1 MRGRQGRECGLNGQ
15 RPQMQWERGVL
26 RVETSGAVCAGDSQE
41 HGEDARDGAIGGGE
55 GGKREREEI
64 GTHGSGVWEGRGVDP
79 GEE

>member
-1 MRGRQGRECGLNGQ
+1 
-15 RPQMQWERGVL
+15 MQWERGVL

-64 GTHGSGVWEGRGVDP
+64 GTHGSGVWEGRDGDK
-79 GEE
+79 ECLFKEK

>member
-1 MRGRQGRECGLNGQ
+1 
-15 RPQMQWERGVL
+15 MQWERGVL